1 LLGLE
6 SSLSLDVR
14 ELSAERRAEIVHG
27 VLLEQEAQWTGGY
40 SDQDQIRLVSI
51 GCSTEAVVEAI
62 ERAVF
67 DTSDRRL
74 PFTEKLR
81 LGTGG
86 TATTS
91 IWGDQANMCSSP
103 LIPRRQASKRLVK
116 EPSFRATLTG
126 KSSIRMQ
133 TSERLD
139 LRPSLPQK
147 KPSLRFLEALNRR
160 DYRPQSITRQ
170 PSLRYEVS
178 LIQ

>member
-1 LLGLE
+1 
-6 SSLSLDVR
+6 
-14 ELSAERRAEIVHG
+14 
-27 VLLEQEAQWTGGY
+27 
-40 SDQDQIRLVSI
+40 
-51 GCSTEAVVEAI
+51 
-62 ERAVF
+62 
-67 DTSDRRL
+67 
-74 PFTEKLR
+74 
-81 LGTGG
+81 
-86 TATTS
+86 
-91 IWGDQANMCSSP
+91 
-103 LIPRRQASKRLVK
+103 LVK

-139 LRPSLPQK
+139 SRPSLPQK